1 MTPEREENRKKKQPE
16 KKEATRN
23 TKRGRMTLRRSKWR
37 KALEQAPTK
46 ALRSDRK
53 SQSDKKIKTTK
64 AKI

>member
-1 MTPEREENRKKKQPE
+1 
-16 KKEATRN
+16 
-23 TKRGRMTLRRSKWR
+23 MTLRRSKWR

-64 AKI
+64 AKIGGGDSSVVRAPDS